1 MPPTGKLTLDE
12 LRVAVG
18 ASEIDTVIV
27 GFCDMQGR
35 LMGKRVHGPAF
46 LDGIATNGA
55 EGCNY
60 LLAIDVDMN
69 TVTGYAFAS
78 WERGYG
84 DFVLKP
90 DLSTLRAIPWLPGT
104 ALCLCDLQ
112 WHDGSP
118 VVPSP
123 RQILRAQLARLAE
136 RGWRAM
142 VGSELEFL
150 LFAESYEDCRAKG
163 YRNLR
168 LANAYNVD
176 YSILGSTYVEPV
188 LRAIRLGMAGAGMP
202 VEDSK
207 GECNFGQHEVNFRY
221 ADALAMA
228 DDHTIYR
235 NGAKEIAYQHGHAL
249 TFMPKYDER
258 EGNSCHIHISLWD
271 AERSL
276 FPDASGH
283 GRSPLFSSFLAGL
296 LTHLR
301 ELSYFL
307 APTVNSYKRFQP
319 GSFAPTALVW
329 ADDNRTCALRVVG
342 HGNGLRVE
350 CRVAGGDANPYLAF
364 SALIAAGL
372 AGIDNEYE
380 LEPAWEGSGYDAS
393 GRPHV
398 PATLREATAL
408 LEGSSL
414 ARAAL
419 GDEVVEHYLH
429 AARTEQDQFD
439 RAVTDWELRRSFE
452 RL

>member
-1 MPPTGKLTLDE
+1 MPTDGKLTLDE
-12 LRVAVG
+12 LGAAVA
-18 ASEIDTVIV
+18 ASQLDTVIV
-27 GFCDMQGR
+27 AFCDMQGR

-46 LDGIATNGA
+46 LDGIATHGA

-60 LLAIDVDMN
+60 LLAVDVDMN
-69 TVTGYAFAS
+69 TIEGYAFAS

-84 DFVLKP
+84 DFVLRP
-90 DLSTLRAIPWLPGT
+90 DLETLRRIPWLPGT
-104 ALCLCDLQ
+104 ALCMCDLQ

-150 LFAESYEDCRAKG
+150 LFAESYEECRAKG
-163 YRNLR
+163 FRGLK

-221 ADALAMA
+221 AEALAMA

-235 NGAKEIAYQHGHAL
+235 NGAKEIAHEHGYAL

-271 AERSL
+271 DERSL

-283 GRSPLFSSFLAGL
+283 GRSPLFSSFLAGIL
-296 LTHLR
+296 AHLR
-301 ELSYFL
+301 ELTLFL
-307 APTVNSYKRFQP
+307 APNVNSYKRFQP

-329 ADDNRTCALRVVG
+329 AEDNRTCALRVVG
-342 HGNGLRVE
+342 HGNGMRVE

-372 AGIDNEYE
+372 AGIDGDYE
-380 LEPAWEGSGYDAS
+380 LEPAWEGSGYDAHD
-393 GRPHV
+393 RPHV
-398 PATLREATAL
+398 PATLRESIAL
-408 LEGSSL
+408 LAGSAL
-414 ARAAL
+414 ARQAF

-429 AARTEQDQFD
+429 AGRVEQDQFD
-439 RAVTDWELRRSFE
+439 RAVTDWELHRSFE

>member
-1 MPPTGKLTLDE
+1 M
-12 LRVAVG
+12 
-18 ASEIDTVIV
+18 
-27 GFCDMQGR
+27 
-35 LMGKRVHGPAF
+35 
-46 LDGIATNGA
+46 
-55 EGCNY
+55 
-60 LLAIDVDMN
+60 
-69 TVTGYAFAS
+69 
-78 WERGYG
+78 
-84 DFVLKP
+84 
-90 DLSTLRAIPWLPGT
+90 
-104 ALCLCDLQ
+104 CDLE

-118 VVPSP
+118 VTPSP
-123 RQILRAQLARLAE
+123 RQILRAQLERLAE

-150 LFAESYEDCRAKG
+150 LFAESYEECRAKG
-163 YRNLR
+163 YRGLR
-168 LANAYNVD
+168 PANAYNVD

-221 ADALAMA
+221 AEALVMA
-228 DDHTIYR
+228 DNHTIYR
-235 NGAKEIAYQHGHAL
+235 NGAKEIAHEHGHAL
-249 TFMPKYDER
+249 TFMPKFDER

-271 AERSL
+271 GERSL
-276 FPDASGH
+276 FPDDSGH
-283 GRSPLFSSFLAGL
+283 GRSPLFSSFIAGL

-301 ELSYFL
+301 ELTYFL
-307 APTVNSYKRFQP
+307 APTINSYKRFQP

-329 ADDNRTCALRVVG
+329 ANDNRTCALRVVG

-372 AGIDNEYE
+372 AGIDNDYE
-380 LEPAWEGSGYDAS
+380 LEPPWEGSGYDAAD
-393 GRPHV
+393 RPHI
-398 PATLREATAL
+398 PATLRDATAL

-414 ARAAL
+414 AREAL
-419 GDEVVEHYLH
+419 GAEVVEHYLH
-429 AARTEQDQFD
+429 AAHVEQDQFD